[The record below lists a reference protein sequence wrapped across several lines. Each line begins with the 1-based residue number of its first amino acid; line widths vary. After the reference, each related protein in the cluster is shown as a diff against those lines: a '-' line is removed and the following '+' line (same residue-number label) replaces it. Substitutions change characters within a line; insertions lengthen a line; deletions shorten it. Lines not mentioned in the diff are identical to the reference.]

1 MWRAYLT
8 AYGLYAP
15 VASASG
21 AEPTLAG
28 TGSKK
33 GQMDRK
39 GEKTETQ
46 ISFSHLVPFN
56 FKYRDRKVK
65 EIFGNSS
72 C

>member
-8 AYGLYAP
+8 AYGLYAS

-28 TGSKK
+28 TGSEK

-39 GEKTETQ
+39 GKKTETQ
-46 ISFSHLVPFN
+46 VRFSHQVPFN
-56 FKYRDRKVK
+56 FKHRDHKT
-65 EIFGNSS
+65 
-72 C
+72 

>member
-8 AYGLYAP
+8 AYGLHTP

-28 TGSKK
+28 TGSEKS
-33 GQMDRK
+33 QMDRK
-39 GEKTETQ
+39 GKKTETQ
-46 ISFSHLVPFN
+46 VSFSHLVSFN
-56 FKYRDRKVK
+56 FKYRDHKAK
-65 EIFGNSS
+65 GILENSS

>member
-1 MWRAYLT
+1 MWWAYLT

-28 TGSKK
+28 TGSQK

-39 GEKTETQ
+39 EKKTETQ
-46 ISFSHLVPFN
+46 VRFFHLLPFN
-56 FKYRDRKVK
+56 FENRDHKA
-65 EIFGNSS
+65 
-72 C
+72 